1 MVLGLRTKNR
11 KRISLQVDYLF
22 RVQEIRPWP
31 PSQSLRSVHSVLLQ
45 WKNDDQSSGSLISG
59 VGDGK
64 VEFSESFRLQVT
76 LCQEAS
82 KKGTARDIFQKN
94 CLEFY
99 LYENGKDKSQL
110 LGSAVINLADYGIMK
125 EAIAVS
131 TPFNFKKTFRNTAQP
146 VLSLMIEPFYK
157 DSSSSSPKSS
167 LVKEVSMLGKNGTG
181 SFSDLMNEGNH
192 EECEIASFTDDDD
205 ISSHSSLTIP
215 SSTFGTTSGSTA
227 RNYKVMLFLSS
238 YECITLQFDIVFFGQ
253 WGLSVYHHASSATAR
268 YWLSNSSLWV

>member
-11 KRISLQVDYLF
+11 KRITLQVDYLF

-125 EAIAVS
+125 EAIAIS

-238 YECITLQFDIVFFGQ
+238 YECITLQFDIVFFWTMGPEC
-253 WGLSVYHHASSATAR
+253 LSSCI
-268 YWLSNSSLWV
+268 